1 MHREF
6 KNICKKVSGAGYGA
20 MSLGDFY
27 GPIDHQGCLAVLAAC
42 YDLGVDHLNTA
53 GLYAGGDSERVI
65 GEHLRASRC
74 P

>member
-1 MHREF
+1 MRSEF
-6 KNICKKVSGAGYGA
+6 KNICKIVSGAVYGA

-42 YDLGVDHLNTA
+42 YDLGVDHLNMA
-53 GLYAGGDSERVI
+53 SLYAGGDSERVI